1 MSKLKKFFISKI
13 CLWCLISKTSCWR
26 GMAPSPFPRFYIQL
40 PHPVPTQSPPSPQD
54 WPRQNLL
61 SWAPKE
67 KKHIAWMGNS
77 LGIFLQFVCLISQ
90 KKIWFL
96 KFVCLFSRIVS
107 WFLKFVCLICY
118 CTCSCNDILCVFRSF
133 FRKWY
138 FKWKVCFS
146 CIYLRYSGYW
156 GELLSVQMRLDN
168 RIQVYYFW
176 FHSSWLSFKSV
187 LTIKLL
193 VVILCKSRDMH

>member
-1 MSKLKKFFISKI
+1 MYKLKKFFISKI

-26 GMAPSPFPRFYIQL
+26 GMPPSPFPRFYIQL
-40 PHPVPTQSPPSPQD
+40 PHPVPTQSPPSPHPV
-54 WPRQNLL
+54 PRTDHGKIFYPELQRKKKTLL
-61 SWAPKE
+61 EWATALE
-67 KKHIAWMGNS
+67 FFYSLCVWSLKKN
-77 LGIFLQFVCLISQ
+77 
-90 KKIWFL
+90 WFL

-118 CTCSCNDILCVFRSF
+118 CSCNDILCVFWSL

-156 GELLSVQMRLDN
+156 GELL
-168 RIQVYYFW
+168 
-176 FHSSWLSFKSV
+176 
-187 LTIKLL
+187 
-193 VVILCKSRDMH
+193 

>member
-1 MSKLKKFFISKI
+1 MYKLKKFFISKI

-26 GMAPSPFPRFYIQL
+26 GMPPSPFPRFYIQL

-67 KKHIAWMGNS
+67 KKNTLLEWATALEFFYS
-77 LGIFLQFVCLISQ
+77 LCVWSL
-90 KKIWFL
+90 KKNWFL

-118 CTCSCNDILCVFRSF
+118 CSFNDILCVFRSL

-156 GELLSVQMRLDN
+156 GELL
-168 RIQVYYFW
+168 
-176 FHSSWLSFKSV
+176 
-187 LTIKLL
+187 
-193 VVILCKSRDMH
+193 

>member
-1 MSKLKKFFISKI
+1 MYKLKKFFISKI

-26 GMAPSPFPRFYIQL
+26 GMPPSPFPRFYIQL

-67 KKHIAWMGNS
+67 KKNTLLEWATALEFFYS
-77 LGIFLQFVCLISQ
+77 LYVWSLK

-118 CTCSCNDILCVFRSF
+118 CSCNDILCVFRSL

-156 GELLSVQMRLDN
+156 GELL
-168 RIQVYYFW
+168 
-176 FHSSWLSFKSV
+176 
-187 LTIKLL
+187 
-193 VVILCKSRDMH
+193 